1 MLTPE
6 ENTMKDT
13 AVEIMS
19 ETVEQ
24 FNRQMAAQQNM
35 DPAEIEKIINEQS
48 YQLRYMNGIIYDAL
62 KDNGHIT
69 E

>member
-1 MLTPE
+1 
-6 ENTMKDT
+6 MKDT
-13 AVEIMS
+13 AVEVMS

-48 YQLRYMNGIIYDAL
+48 YQLRYMNGLIYDAL
-62 KDNGHIT
+62 KDNGYIN

>member
-1 MLTPE
+1 
-6 ENTMKDT
+6 MKDT
-13 AVEIMS
+13 AVEVMS

-62 KDNGHIT
+62 KDTGYIN
-69 E
+69 

>member
-1 MLTPE
+1 
-6 ENTMKDT
+6 MKDT
-13 AVEIMS
+13 AVEVMS

-62 KDNGHIT
+62 KDNGYIN

>member
-1 MLTPE
+1 
-6 ENTMKDT
+6 MKDT
-13 AVEIMS
+13 AVEVMS

-62 KDNGHIT
+62 KDNGYIN
-69 E
+69 

>member
-1 MLTPE
+1 
-6 ENTMKDT
+6 MKDT
-13 AVEIMS
+13 AVEVMS

-24 FNRQMAAQQNM
+24 FNRQMATQQNM

-48 YQLRYMNGIIYDAL
+48 YQLRYMNGLIYDAL
-62 KDNGHIT
+62 KDNGYIN